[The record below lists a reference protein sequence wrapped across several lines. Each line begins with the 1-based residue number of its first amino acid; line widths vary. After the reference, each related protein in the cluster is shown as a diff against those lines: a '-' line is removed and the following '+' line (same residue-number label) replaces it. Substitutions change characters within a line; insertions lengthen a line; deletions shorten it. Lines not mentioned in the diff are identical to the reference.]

1 MALKN
6 KDGTVYKLRGPNP
19 VLKDQKLWDSFKI
32 HNMQWQGEIQPDASD
47 IHTIRTDFQVRN
59 NFLDDLDQAAAEQEA
74 KSVDIKVVE
83 SPVKTEMPKQQILEP
98 IKVREIRAVEAPLP
112 ETIPAKS
119 IDVPKIF
126 IYCLPAVIKDKID
139 ETYGDNYRTIK
150 YNDPFSF
157 EGVLLDQSDLTFK
170 FWTQADSLTS
180 QILQGSVLFPK
191 VNQRRW
197 WRVQN
202 KVEKTGGWIITAH
215 PSDFQPHFDF

>member
-19 VLKDQKLWDSFKI
+19 VLKDQKLWDSFKV
-32 HNMQWQGEIQPDASD
+32 HNMQVQGEIQPDASD
-47 IHTIRTDFQVRN
+47 IQAIRTDFQVRN

-74 KSVDIKVVE
+74 NSIDIKVVE
-83 SPVKTEMPKQQILEP
+83 SVAKTELPKLQISEP
-98 IKVREIRAVEAPLP
+98 IKVKETRAVEAPLP

-126 IYCLPAVIKDKID
+126 IYCLPAVIKSKTD
-139 ETYGDNYRTIK
+139 EVYGDNYQTIK

-157 EGVLLDQSDLTFK
+157 EGIVLDQSDLTFK
-170 FWTQADSLTS
+170 FWTQTDSLTS
-180 QILQGSVLFPK
+180 QIQHGSVLFPK
-191 VNQRRW
+191 GNQRRW

-202 KVEKTGGWIITAH
+202 KIEKTGGWIITAH